1 MCKIFVITIFI
12 FLSSIFINAQ
22 AQMVYHHLE
31 IVDSNHKP
39 IEDAKVEMK
48 TYQNS
53 HDTLQINP
61 QGTYSIGIM
70 HPTGWSAL
78 SSVFAISK
86 SGYFLF
92 EDFGLPLISYGSSNI
107 KIELFKIPTNK
118 QDRRA
123 LGNEQLKREFITAV
137 HQGNIKEVRKL
148 LKLRINPNL
157 TIKDLKGITIEQRET
172 DNILALQ
179 FSIIRGHGAVVN
191 LLLENGATVPKTSK
205 PTNSRIE
212 GMSASN
218 VLYYYL
224 TADYISRTYDIKD
237 EKEREKLLE
246 IIEQERNEGLKAL
259 IKAGAK
265 INERYFYYSP
275 LYREDA
281 TILMF
286 ALDKNYIGAAKIL
299 IENGVDVTAK
309 DKQGYTAL
317 IIAKNKVS
325 QYREPRLASTRLKFE
340 EIVKLLEEA
349 GAKE

>member
-1 MCKIFVITIFI
+1 MRKLFIITIFLLT
-12 FLSSIFINAQ
+12 FSVFANAQ

-31 IVDSNHKP
+31 VVDSNQKR
-39 IEDAKVEMK
+39 IEDAKVEMN

-70 HPTGWSAL
+70 YPNGWSPL

-86 SGYFLF
+86 PGYFLF
-92 EDFGLPLISYGSSNI
+92 EDFGLPLISYGSYSI
-107 KIELFKIPTNK
+107 KIELFKIPINK
-118 QDRRA
+118 QERQA

-137 HQGNIKEVRKL
+137 QKGDTEAVRKF

-157 TIKDLKGITIEQRET
+157 TIRDLRGITTEPKT
-172 DNILALQ
+172 ANISALQ
-179 FSIIRGHGAVVN
+179 FSIIRGHGAVVK
-191 LLLENGATVPKTSK
+191 LLLENGATIPKPSK
-205 PTNSRIE
+205 TTNSRIE

-224 TADYISRTYDIKD
+224 TADYISRTYSIKD
-237 EKEREKLLE
+237 EKGREKLLE

-340 EIVKLLEEA
+340 EIVKLLEAA